1 MTHEFGFMPIPE
13 EMRQHLEQQAAK
25 QEMFADSYRH
35 AVQRMFDELSREHL
49 ETLRQILHNLTMS
62 GSTLA
67 AYYEGQV
74 ATSLHTRFNVC
85 SGCGVNHDE
94 QAEDLHQPGPDG
106 TVQTVIVAGD
116 LTHEDLTNMEKYNL
130 DDLREED
137 TNRLLGFVCKGC
149 GLKYSSIEDRMV
161 KEPDECHGCQEKAR
175 WG

>member
-1 MTHEFGFMPIPE
+1 MDFGFIPMPE
-13 EMRQHLEQQAAK
+13 EMRAHMEEQAAK

-94 QAEDLHQPGPDG
+94 QAEDLGQPEQSQES
-106 TVQTVIVAGD
+106 QTIVVAGD
-116 LTHEDLTNMEKYNL
+116 LTHEDLTNMETYNL
-130 DDLREED
+130 DDLREEG
-137 TNRLLGFVCKGC
+137 TNNLVGFICKAC
-149 GLKYSSIEDRMV
+149 GLKYSSIADRMV
-161 KEPDECHGCQEKAR
+161 AEPDKCSGCIQKAK